1 MYVQTK
7 ERISCCPCC
16 GARSVVKNRYR
27 LRDFVRLPIGG
38 KRVTIRMKVQRY
50 KCKE

>member
-1 MYVQTK
+1 M
-7 ERISCCPCC
+7 
-16 GARSVVKNRYR
+16 KNRYR